1 MSFAPAPPAKTPLGR
16 YRVLSPNAGL
26 HVSPLCLGAGS
37 IGDSSWKNFMGS
49 MNKESSFKLL
59 DAFSEN
65 GGNFI
70 DTANHYQNETSET
83 VIGEWMKER
92 GNRDQM
98 VIATKY
104 TSCYK
109 AYQGGDDSGIEKLT
123 VYTGN
128 NNKSLHLSV
137 NASLEK
143 LQTTYID
150 ILYVHWWDYATSI
163 KEVMDSLHT
172 LVQSR
177 KVLYLGVSDTPAWV
191 VSQANEYAKAY
202 GRTPFSIY
210 QGSWSVLQ
218 RLVPLFLSTQPYGF
232 HVGIYSD
239 LEREILPM
247 AQAHGMAI
255 APWNVLGGG
264 KLRSSRDEKA
274 REESGEG
281 GRTAFGDWRKSE
293 NETKMTE
300 VLEKIAAEL
309 GDNIESP
316 QVALAYVMH
325 KTPYVFPII
334 GGRKVEHL
342 KSNIRALELKL
353 SDEQMKLIESVLPF
367 DLGFP
372 SNFVG
377 NGTEYGFLFKLAGD
391 VAPLPRTLPVGH

>member
-1 MSFAPAPPAKTPLGR
+1 MPWAPAPPAKTPLGR

-26 HVSPLCLGAGS
+26 HVSPLCLGAMS
-37 IGDSSWKNFMGS
+37 IGDSSWKGFMGS
-49 MNKESSFKLL
+49 MDKESSFKLL

-70 DTANHYQNETSET
+70 DTANNYQNETSEKLL
-83 VIGEWMKER
+83 GEWMKER

-104 TSCYK
+104 TTCYK
-109 AYQGGDDSGIEKLT
+109 GYQGGDDSGIDKLA

-143 LQTTYID
+143 LQTDYID
-150 ILYVHWWDYATSI
+150 ILYVHWWDYATSV

-172 LVQSR
+172 LIQSR
-177 KVLYLGVSDTPAWV
+177 KVLYLGVSDTPAWI

-202 GRTPFSIY
+202 GKTPFSIY
-210 QGSWSVLQ
+210 QGAWSVLQ
-218 RLVPLFLSTQPYGF
+218 R
-232 HVGIYSD
+232 D
-239 LEREILPM
+239 MEREILPM
-247 AQAHGMAI
+247 ARAHGMAI
-255 APWNVLGGG
+255 APWNVLAAGR
-264 KLRSSRDEKA
+264 LRSSKEEKA

-281 GRTAFGDWRKSE
+281 GRTTRGDWRKSD
-293 NETKMTE
+293 NEKKMTE

-309 GDNIESP
+309 GEDIESP

-342 KSNIRALELKL
+342 QGNIKALELKL
-353 SDEQMKLIESVLPF
+353 SDEHLKLIESTLPF
-367 DLGFP
+367 DAGFP

-377 NGTEYGFLFKLAGD
+377 DGTEYSFLFKTAFD

>member
-1 MSFAPAPPAKTPLGR
+1 MAYPPAPAAKTPLGR

-26 HVSPLCLGAGS
+26 HVSPLCLGGAS
-37 IGDSSWKNFMGS
+37 IGDCSWTSFMGS
-49 MNKESSFKLL
+49 MDKESSFKLL
-59 DAFSEN
+59 DAYSEN

-70 DTANHYQNETSET
+70 DTANNYQNETSEKI
-83 VIGEWMKER
+83 IGEWMKER

-98 VIATKY
+98 VIATKVRIILLLLVVILIFHWHQY
-104 TSCYK
+104 TNCYK
-109 AYQGGDDSGIEKLT
+109 NYLAGEDSGVEKRPL
-123 VYTGN
+123 YTGN

-143 LQTTYID
+143 LQTDYID
-150 ILYVHWWDYATSI
+150 ILYVHWWDYATSV

-172 LVQSR
+172 LVQLR
-177 KVLYLGVSDTPAWV
+177 KVLYLGISDSPAWI
-191 VSQANEYAKAY
+191 VSQANEYAKAH
-202 GRTPFSIY
+202 GKTPFSIY
-210 QGSWSVLQ
+210 QGAWSVLQ
-218 RLVPLFLSTQPYGF
+218 R
-232 HVGIYSD
+232 D

-247 AQAHGMAI
+247 ARAHGMAI
-255 APWNVLGGG
+255 APFNVLAAGR
-264 KLRSSRDEKA
+264 LRSSKEEKA

-281 GRTAFGDWRKSE
+281 GRTAFKDWRKSE

-309 GDNIESP
+309 GEDIESP

-342 KSNIRALELKL
+342 NGNIKALELKL
-353 SDEQMKLIESVLPF
+353 SDEQMKLIESTLPF
-367 DLGFP
+367 DVGFP

-377 NGTEYGFLFKLAGD
+377 NGTEYGFLFKAAFD

>member
-1 MSFAPAPPAKTPLGR
+1 MPYPPAPPAKIPLGR

-26 HVSPLCLGAGS
+26 HVSPLCLGGAS
-37 IGDSSWKNFMGS
+37 IGDCSWTSFMGS
-49 MNKESSFKLL
+49 MDKESSFKLL

-70 DTANHYQNETSET
+70 DTANNYQNETSEKL
-83 VIGEWMKER
+83 IGEWMKER
-92 GNRDQM
+92 SNRDQM

-104 TSCYK
+104 TNCYK
-109 AYQGGDDSGIEKLT
+109 NYQGGDDSGIEKRS

-143 LQTTYID
+143 LQTDYID
-150 ILYVHWWDYATSI
+150 ILYVHWWDYATSV

-177 KVLYLGVSDTPAWV
+177 KVLYLGISDTPAWI

-202 GRTPFSIY
+202 GKTPFSIY
-210 QGSWSVLQ
+210 QGAWSVLQ
-218 RLVPLFLSTQPYGF
+218 R
-232 HVGIYSD
+232 D
-239 LEREILPM
+239 MEREILPM
-247 AQAHGMAI
+247 ARAHGMAI
-255 APWNVLGGG
+255 APFNVLAGG
-264 KLRSSRDEKA
+264 KLRSSKEEKA
-274 REESGEG
+274 REGSGEG
-281 GRTAFGDWRKSE
+281 GRTAWGDWRKSE

-300 VLEKIAAEL
+300 VLEKIGAEL
-309 GDNIESP
+309 GDDIESP

-342 KSNIRALELKL
+342 NGNIRALELKL
-353 SDEQMKLIESVLPF
+353 NDEHMKLIESTLPF
-367 DLGFP
+367 DVGFP

-377 NGTEYGFLFKLAGD
+377 NGTEYSFLFKAAFD